1 MYAKK
6 SLGQNFLR
14 NKAALL
20 DMVKAGDIQEG
31 DTVLEIG
38 PGEGVLTAELL
49 QAGARVIAIEKDA
62 RLIPVLQE
70 RFKEALTSKK
80 LELREGDILLMN
92 PKELS
97 LQKPWKLIANIPYYI
112 TGAIMEK
119 FLDAQEKPTC
129 MVVMVQ
135 KEVAVRICAR
145 DGKGSILSIAVKTY
159 GMPTLVRTV
168 PRGSF
173 VPPPNVDSAILAITN
188 ISSPF
193 KTMKEQERFFEIL
206 RAGFAHKRKLLIRN
220 LETVVEKNILEQAFK
235 NTRIDN
241 NVRAETLTKEQWFEL
256 SKQL

>member
-14 NKAALL
+14 NTAALL

-38 PGEGVLTAELL
+38 PGEGVLTEKLL
-49 QAGARVIAIEKDA
+49 AQGARVVAIEKDA
-62 RLIPVLQE
+62 RLIPILKE
-70 RFKEALTSKK
+70 RFKHEIETGK
-80 LELREGDILLMN
+80 LFLREADILLLA
-92 PKELS
+92 PEELS
-97 LQKPWKLIANIPYYI
+97 LPNHWKLIANIPYYI

-119 FLDAQEKPTC
+119 FLDAQEKPDR

-135 KEVAVRICAR
+135 KEVAVRITAR
-145 DGKGSILSIAVKTY
+145 DAKESILSIAVKIY
-159 GMPTLVRTV
+159 GTPKLVRTV

-193 KTMKEQERFFEIL
+193 KTMEQQKKFFDIL

-220 LETVVEKNILEQAFK
+220 LETIASKEALGHAFK
-235 NTRIDN
+235 KASVDETA
-241 NVRAETLTKEQWFEL
+241 RAETLTKEQWFAL
-256 SKQL
+256 TTSL